1 MSAPFS
7 QWPWRAAAAEFM
19 ATGFLLIAIVGSGI
33 AAERLSGGN
42 MGLALLANAIATGG
56 ALFALIVVFCP
67 VSGAHMN
74 PAVTLAAA
82 ILGGLG
88 YVTAALYIVAQ
99 ISGGV
104 VGVWLAHM
112 MFDMPILETSRHVR
126 AGLGHWTAEVIA
138 TLGLLTVIWGCL
150 AHSTSVAAAAVA
162 AYITGAYWFT
172 ASTSFA
178 NPAVTIARMLTDSF
192 AGIRPADVPGFLLAQ
207 GAGLLLAVPVLK
219 LFFIKT
225 DSAR

>member
-126 AGLGHWTAEVIA
+126 AGLGHWTA
-138 TLGLLTVIWGCL
+138 
-150 AHSTSVAAAAVA
+150 
-162 AYITGAYWFT
+162 
-172 ASTSFA
+172 
-178 NPAVTIARMLTDSF
+178 
-192 AGIRPADVPGFLLAQ
+192 
-207 GAGLLLAVPVLK
+207 
-219 LFFIKT
+219 
-225 DSAR
+225 